1 MEETFNVIYVKYLDN
16 FSMFLFFYYFYRSIV
31 ASTELSDEAVFN
43 RNSSESINAR
53 CQPRKPE
60 ST

>member
-16 FSMFLFFYYFYRSIV
+16 FSMFLFFIISTGLV

>member
-16 FSMFLFFYYFYRSIV
+16 FFMFLFFIISTGLV

-60 ST
+60 SA